1 MLAKDVKTQIQADQ
15 RQIATAVNRDTEK
28 LEPLRK
34 YSQTEQTGQST
45 CILWEDTGVLQP
57 ISCKEDATPQPWG
70 MPAF

>member
-28 LEPLRK
+28 LEPLHK

-45 CILWEDTGVLQP
+45 CIL
-57 ISCKEDATPQPWG
+57 
-70 MPAF
+70 